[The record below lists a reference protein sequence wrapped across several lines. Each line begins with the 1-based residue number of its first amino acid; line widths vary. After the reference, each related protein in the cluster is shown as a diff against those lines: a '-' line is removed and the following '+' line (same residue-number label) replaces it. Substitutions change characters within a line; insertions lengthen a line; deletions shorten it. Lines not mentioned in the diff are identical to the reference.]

1 MNYKAPDNS
10 LHFLDDDTLTFL
22 LPEGSVSITE
32 EEAEA
37 LRPKPPE
44 PNPIDQIRAL
54 EQQYADAQ
62 AKMTRQALL
71 VIALDKACADPSAAG
86 LTRDEVHAVLMSGD
100 NGYRALYLLEQ
111 QVSALRKQL

>member
-1 MNYKAPDNS
+1 MHYKAPDNS
-10 LHFLDDDTLTFL
+10 LHFLDDEAFVHL
-22 LPEGSVSITE
+22 LPDGSVPITD
-32 EEAEA
+32 EEADS
-37 LRPKPPE
+37 LRPKPVAPS
-44 PNPIDQIRAL
+44 PIDQIRTL

-71 VIALDKACADPSAAG
+71 VIALDKACADPTAAG
-86 LTRDEVHAVLMSGD
+86 LTRDEVHTVLMSGD

>member
-10 LHFLDDDTLTFL
+10 IHFIEPEFDYL
-22 LPEGSVSITE
+22 LPAGSIAITE
-32 EEAEA
+32 EEAET
-37 LRPKPPE
+37 LRPKPSE
-44 PNPIDQIRAL
+44 PSPIDQIRAL

-71 VIALDKACADPSAAG
+71 VIALDKACADPTAAG
-86 LTRDEVHAVLMSGD
+86 LTRDEVHTVLMSGD

>member
-10 LHFLDDDTLTFL
+10 LHFIEPEFAHL
-22 LPEGSVSITE
+22 LPAGSVPITDA
-32 EEAEA
+32 EAEA
-37 LRPKPPE
+37 LRPTPPE
-44 PNPIDQIRAL
+44 PTPIDQIRAL

-62 AKMTRQALL
+62 VMMTRQALL
-71 VIALDKACADPSAAG
+71 VIALDKACADPTAAG
-86 LTRDEVHAVLMSGD
+86 LTRDEVHTVLMGGD